1 MGGRSGGLPA
11 LSGVRAGTA
20 GKQKVGEEVRD
31 IFGLERG
38 IPKSALTLKKREC
51 CPCRVCQQA
60 GYPVPNG
67 FQRRP
72 GLWVLRQPQRRP
84 RHPAPGKRQPTATR
98 PHSLRAGG
106 QGPGLWGGLK
116 GVLDTCSASTKPY
129 EVSVAGT

>member
-20 GKQKVGEEVRD
+20 GKQKLGEEVSD
-31 IFGLERG
+31 ILGLERG

-51 CPCRVCQQA
+51 CPCRGELSVS
-60 GYPVPNG
+60 
-67 FQRRP
+67 
-72 GLWVLRQPQRRP
+72 RQVTRY
-84 RHPAPGKRQPTATR
+84 PTASRGGQACGCFDSPSGGRGTQPLANAS
-98 PHSLRAGG
+98 PHSLRAGE

-129 EVSVAGT
+129 EGSVAGT